1 MSTLKYNKDLILE
14 IEYLLAHRDLN
25 KFLRLLKE
33 LKRRNIN
40 IPELFANVRNLEYK
54 LSELIMASIQL
65 NNIDYI
71 FEILREINKF
81 GVLNK
86 ITFNYKVKDLIKSE
100 IQYKLFIKCVH
111 ELFGEPTEPF
121 LIFII
126 KILPRYIIDEFN
138 SNPILYFGG
147 SIGIEDNIA
156 ILKDFLNGYTM
167 YGLNIRKISDYRTFM
182 ENYDNKK
189 QVSKIKGY
197 YTLEITKNRELVSYS
212 FDFFNNLSSLSEVHL
227 INEDV
232 LTKIRTKRDSNIYDF
247 EFPIISMVI
256 KGGLGPQGK
265 GFAYLTP
272 YNEICEICSDVKE
285 NKAYILEYKKYLKRK
300 FLAELDEIIEKW
312 EISDEKKSEII
323 EFLDANIQLN
333 FIDSSSIE
341 YVYEKIDRYFNKIS
355 GQNEKFK
362 IDDQFRSKLKSEV
375 QKILLKFKKFFYQ

>member
-1 MSTLKYNKDLILE
+1 
-14 IEYLLAHRDLN
+14 
-25 KFLRLLKE
+25 
-33 LKRRNIN
+33 
-40 IPELFANVRNLEYK
+40 
-54 LSELIMASIQL
+54 
-65 NNIDYI
+65 
-71 FEILREINKF
+71 
-81 GVLNK
+81 
-86 ITFNYKVKDLIKSE
+86 
-100 IQYKLFIKCVH
+100 
-111 ELFGEPTEPF
+111 
-121 LIFII
+121 
-126 KILPRYIIDEFN
+126 
-138 SNPILYFGG
+138 
-147 SIGIEDNIA
+147 
-156 ILKDFLNGYTM
+156 M

-375 QKILLKFKKFFYQ
+375 QKILLPIRMQDQFLVRMDLIKNGKIDEKEVAKLVSL